1 MKKSLLLAMTM
12 ALGLTASAYAA
23 NPFSDLP
30 AGHWAYDSIN
40 KLAAAGI
47 IEGYGDATFGGDKLM
62 TRYEMAQ
69 IVAKA
74 MAKGANVDKLA
85 AEFADELDNLGVRVA
100 NLEKKADNVKISGQ
114 VRASYKDADKAGS
127 ESRLR
132 TRLILNGAMND
143 DWTYVAR
150 LENNQYFSDRI
161 NGTNTGNSGEENTDF
176 NWAYVD
182 GRIGGVNVTAG
193 RQDFVYGDTMDT
205 RGDGIKLSYGKEVKL
220 TGYALKAASAGRVGT
235 LNADD
240 RVYVADLGAKIG
252 VVNANVRYFKGDTA
266 RDSEIY
272 EAALALPVVKNLS
285 LSASYFNGDDSNNGD
300 SNGYVVGLSYKGAK
314 ASAPGSWGLYS
325 KYSDRPLATYLEPTA
340 FAGYAEYPAT
350 ANIAAGDGYKG
361 YEVGVNYALA
371 KNIIA
376 GVKYFD
382 FDARNTDNDESTLWS
397 EVVFSF

>member
-1 MKKSLLLAMTM
+1 
-12 ALGLTASAYAA
+12 
-23 NPFSDLP
+23 
-30 AGHWAYDSIN
+30 
-40 KLAAAGI
+40 
-47 IEGYGDATFGGDKLM
+47 M

-74 MAKGANVDKLA
+74 MAKGVNVDKLA

-132 TRLILNGAMND
+132 TRLILSGAVND

-161 NGTNTGNSGEENTDF
+161 NGTKTGNSGEENTDF

-205 RGDGIKLSYGKEVKL
+205 RGDGVKLSYGKEVKL

-252 VVNANVRYFKGDTA
+252 AVNANARYFKGDTA

-272 EAALALPVVKNLS
+272 EAALALPVIKNLN

-300 SNGYVVGLSYKGAK
+300 SNGYIVGLSYKGAK
-314 ASAPGSWGLYS
+314 ASAPGSWGVYA

-340 FAGYAEYPAT
+340 FAGYAEYPVT
-350 ANIAAGDGYKG
+350 ANTADGDGYKG
-361 YEVGVNYALA
+361 YEAGINYTLA
-371 KNIIA
+371 KNIVA

-382 FDARNTDNDESTLWS
+382 FEARNNDNKESTLWS
-397 EVVFSF
+397 EVVFTF

>member
-1 MKKSLLLAMTM
+1 MKKSLVLAMTM
-12 ALGLTASAYAA
+12 ALGVTASAYAA
-23 NPFSDLP
+23 NPFSDVP

-40 KLAAAGI
+40 KLAASGI

-100 NLEKKADNVKISGQ
+100 NLEQKADNVKISGQ

-182 GRIGGVNVTAG
+182 GRIGGVNVAAG

-252 VVNANVRYFKGDTA
+252 VANANARYFKGDTA

-272 EAALALPVVKNLS
+272 EAAIALPVVKNLS

-350 ANIAAGDGYKG
+350 ANTAAGDGYKG

-371 KNIIA
+371 KNIVA